1 VDALVLNA
9 GTQVLSADR
18 TTQDGFELTFG
29 VNHLAHFL
37 LTTLL
42 IDAGALVDGARVV
55 SLGSGTHHSSRRRT
69 LGFPAARWRDPRA
82 LAAPHAG
89 SGRVAYATSKLA
101 VILSAF
107 ELARSEP
114 SLRSNAF
121 DPGLVPA
128 TGLAR
133 AYPPVAQ
140 RVYDRLAP
148 LIVRVASRLA
158 ATPEAS
164 GAQLAALATGTAHA
178 GLTGAY
184 VERGRVRDSSP
195 LSTDEA
201 TARELWAVSE
211 TLVAPWAAPL
221 SVIPPT

>member
-1 VDALVLNA
+1 MDALVLNA

-128 TGLAR
+128 T
-133 AYPPVAQ
+133 
-140 RVYDRLAP
+140 
-148 LIVRVASRLA
+148 ASRA
-158 ATPEAS
+158 PSRPSRSACT
-164 GAQLAALATGTAHA
+164 TA
-178 GLTGAY
+178 
-184 VERGRVRDSSP
+184 
-195 LSTDEA
+195 
-201 TARELWAVSE
+201 
-211 TLVAPWAAPL
+211 
-221 SVIPPT
+221 

>member
-148 LIVRVASRLA
+148 LIVRVASRLPRRPRPRA
-158 ATPEAS
+158 RSSRRLPPGPRMPASPARTSSAAACATPRRCRPTRPRHAS
-164 GAQLAALATGTAHA
+164 CGPSA
-178 GLTGAY
+178 
-184 VERGRVRDSSP
+184 RRSSP
-195 LSTDEA
+195 PGRRHS
-201 TARELWAVSE
+201 
-211 TLVAPWAAPL
+211 P
-221 SVIPPT
+221 

>member
-42 IDAGALVDGARVV
+42 IDAGARVDGARVV

-195 LSTDEA
+195 LLTDEA